1 MKLLYKYICASVLL
15 LIVST
20 GHLFADPISEGQQ
33 AYLQGNYAEAI
44 RLVSPLAEKGDI
56 LAQYNLGVMY
66 ANEKSEIHDNKEA
79 AKWFLLAAEQGDTD
93 AQVWLGESY
102 IGGRGVTWDVQK
114 AVDWYRLAGEQ
125 GHIVAQV
132 RLGLMYDEGQGVT
145 QDHQEAVKWYQLCLL
160 YTSPSPRD

>member
-33 AYLQGNYAEAI
+33 AYLQGNYEEAI

-56 LAQYNLGVMY
+56 LAQFNLGVMY

-79 AKWFLLAAEQGDTD
+79 SKLSDIFKRIPA
-93 AQVWLGESY
+93 
-102 IGGRGVTWDVQK
+102 
-114 AVDWYRLAGEQ
+114 
-125 GHIVAQV
+125 
-132 RLGLMYDEGQGVT
+132 
-145 QDHQEAVKWYQLCLL
+145 L
-160 YTSPSPRD
+160 YPIFPNNELDSGPIISP